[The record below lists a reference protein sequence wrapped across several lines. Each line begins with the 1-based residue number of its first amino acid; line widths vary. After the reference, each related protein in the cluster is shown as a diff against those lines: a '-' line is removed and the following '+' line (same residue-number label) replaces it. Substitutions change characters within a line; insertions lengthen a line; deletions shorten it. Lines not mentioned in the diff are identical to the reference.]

1 MKCFCR
7 MLIDWLPLAVVLTVP
22 SRTSATTI
30 FDITGPN
37 YVPSTIGGP
46 YFQVLGSAWS
56 IDQEYNDVSITTVL
70 DATSGQSSGTAYLV
84 TQIGPGAT
92 PASEVAS
99 SSFSVTGSYTPTTL
113 FTGLA
118 LQPGM
123 YYLVLSA
130 SNQDLGWWGTLQ
142 PVVQAAP
149 RVVDVGGIVAGSDRS
164 IGPVDYN
171 YPPGSTFDG
180 PFAADQGAFFID
192 ITGSE
197 APEPATWV
205 LLCCAVVLSSLTDL
219 GGHWFRKVAN
229 AFCGWRCLRLDRDRL
244 PEQEL
249 H

>member
-7 MLIDWLPLAVVLTVP
+7 VLIAWLPLAVVLTVP

-30 FDITGPN
+30 LDITGPN
-37 YVPSTIGGP
+37 YVPSTIGSS
-46 YFQVLGSAWS
+46 YFQVVGSAWS

-70 DATSGQSSGTAYLV
+70 DAISGQSSGTAYLV

-118 LQPGM
+118 LPTGT
-123 YYLVLSA
+123 YYLVLSS
-130 SNQDLGWWGTLQ
+130 SNEGLGWWGTLQ

-149 RVVDVGGIVAGSDRS
+149 GVVDVGGIVAGSDRS

-180 PFAADQGAFFID
+180 PFAADQGASFID

-205 LLCCAVVLSSLTDL
+205 LLICAVVLSSLTDL
-219 GGHWFRKVAN
+219 GGLWFRKLAN

>member
-7 MLIDWLPLAVVLTVP
+7 VLITWLPVAALLTVP
-22 SRTSATTI
+22 SGTSAMTI
-30 FDITGPN
+30 LDITGPN

-56 IDQEYNDVSITTVL
+56 IDQTYNDVSITTVL

-84 TQIGPGAT
+84 TLIGPGAT

-113 FTGLA
+113 LTGLV
-118 LQPGM
+118 LQPGT
-123 YYLVLSA
+123 YYLVLA
-130 SNQDLGWWGTLQ
+130 STSTVSPGWWGTLQ
-142 PVVQAAP
+142 PVVQPAP
-149 RVVDVGGIVAGSDRS
+149 GVVDVGWTVAGSDRS

-180 PFAADQGAFFID
+180 PFTANQSAFFID

-197 APEPATWV
+197 TPEPATWV
-205 LLCCAVVLSSLTDL
+205 LLSCAVVLSSLTGARWSL
-219 GGHWFRKVAN
+219 VSEAGQRV
-229 AFCGWRCLRLDRDRL
+229 LRDGAVCD
-244 PEQEL
+244 
-249 H
+249 